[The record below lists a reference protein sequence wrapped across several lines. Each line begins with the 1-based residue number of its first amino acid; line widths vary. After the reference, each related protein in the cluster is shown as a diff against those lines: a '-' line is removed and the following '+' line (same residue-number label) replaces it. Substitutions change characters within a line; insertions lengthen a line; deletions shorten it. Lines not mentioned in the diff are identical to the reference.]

1 MAKNNSSK
9 SSHSTNV
16 NTRWL
21 NNAMKSIGLS
31 TKDAFR
37 DLYPNI
43 TEVTSSAA
51 RTSRSVI
58 SSLKTGRSNMNRVND
73 TLRTNKYVDY
83 ASRAYKNAITDL
95 KSGNF
100 NNQDRLMESMGMD
113 DFESFTDETDF
124 TFGDESEITE
134 SQPVN
139 VNYINN
145 GASSDAIL
153 AVSEGLQKQSESIL
167 KTNKA
172 SLDAFVAISSAS
184 MYQAEKANSTIISHL
199 SNISNSLLYFTRRN
213 TITNRKFSIFIST

>member
-43 TEVTSSAA
+43 SEVTSSAA

-100 NNQDRLMESMGMD
+100 NNQDR
-113 DFESFTDETDF
+113 
-124 TFGDESEITE
+124 
-134 SQPVN
+134 
-139 VNYINN
+139 
-145 GASSDAIL
+145 
-153 AVSEGLQKQSESIL
+153 
-167 KTNKA
+167 
-172 SLDAFVAISSAS
+172 
-184 MYQAEKANSTIISHL
+184 
-199 SNISNSLLYFTRRN
+199 
-213 TITNRKFSIFIST
+213 